1 MLWVVVIGG
10 WKTLRRRA
18 RYLTRDPRRVAT
30 VSRQELEAFLRDQ
43 GVAVAAG
50 ATLEELRRVVGVEL
64 GLDMRAFT
72 TAVAR
77 GRFGPPAEAGRD
89 PFAPRRELKALLRAI
104 RFELSGWA
112 RFRGLVSSRS
122 LYGVDRP
129 DRDVRPLPEGRQQ
142 LRDGLIAQA
151 TVSLEKAKR
160 REPPSRS
167 IREALAIAYFRL
179 GRWEEAEVELR
190 ALVDLSGG
198 RVGPPRPREGTREP
212 GPPRRRPRT
221 SSLRT
226 RSGRATASA
235 VVSRAG
241 RAGLR
246 RRS

>member
-89 PFAPRRELKALLRAI
+89 PFATPGAEGAAAAI

-129 DRDVRPLPEGRQQ
+129 DRDVRPLPEGPPAAP
-142 LRDGLIAQA
+142 GLTAQA

-160 REPPSRS
+160 REPPVEVDPGGPRN
-167 IREALAIAYFRL
+167 RAHFRL
-179 GRWEEAEVELR
+179 GRWEEAEVSCARRPLRRTSGPCALAR
-190 ALVDLSGG
+190 ALVNQG
-198 RVGPPRPREGTREP
+198 RRAEATAHFKLARSLRPRD
-212 GPPRRRPRT
+212 
-221 SSLRT
+221 S
-226 RSGRATASA
+226 
-235 VVSRAG
+235 
-241 RAGLR
+241 
-246 RRS
+246 